1 MSARIIGQ
9 AGFGASSSTSIAI
22 VKLLRLLLALQAR
35 QAKYVWVFPFI
46 RSLPFLPLNR
56 ERWRTKREIHRL
68 LRAAIDSRRAHT
80 RKTNAASHGSDLLG
94 TMLDSNW
101 DEESMAVPFDFA
113 IYPPISIIPRVA
125 LKDCYVDHLFIPKG
139 LAVSVHNTVIQHS
152 AEMWGEDANEFNPDR
167 FANGSVAAC
176 KHPMAFMP
184 FSFGARA
191 CIGRVYSQVQAKIV
205 VASLLQRFRWS
216 MSPDYRH
223 NPGWR

>member
-1 MSARIIGQ
+1 LYSWVM
-9 AGFGASSSTSIAI
+9 
-22 VKLLRLLLALQAR
+22 LLLAMNPEWQEKAR
-35 QAKYVWVFPFI
+35 VEVLELVAKEG
-46 RSLPFLPLNR
+46 PLDNAKAL
-56 ERWRTKREIHRL
+56 ERLKLVEMLIMETLRL
-68 LRAAIDSRRAHT
+68 
-80 RKTNAASHGSDLLG
+80 
-94 TMLDSNW
+94 
-101 DEESMAVPFDFA
+101 
-113 IYPPISIIPRVA
+113 YPPIPIIPRVA

-152 AEMWGEDANEFNPDR
+152 AEMWGEDANEFNPGR

-205 VASLLQRFRWS
+205 VAFLLQRFRWS

-223 NPGWR
+223 NPIVAGTLVPKNGVPIVLTLLGAKGD